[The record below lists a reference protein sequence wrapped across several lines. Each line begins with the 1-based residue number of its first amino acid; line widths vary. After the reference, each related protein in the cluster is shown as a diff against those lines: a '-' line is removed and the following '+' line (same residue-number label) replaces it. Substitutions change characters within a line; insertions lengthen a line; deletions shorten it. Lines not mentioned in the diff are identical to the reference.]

1 MNINVVNK
9 DECLI
14 QCKSVVEHIQTY
26 AFDLIYDN
34 SYEYIKIINVI
45 KIRAEPI
52 YQLNKKKTT
61 NSSVDVF
68 I

>member
-14 QCKSVVEHIQTY
+14 QCKSVVDIQTY

-34 SYEYIKIINVI
+34 SYEYIKIINFI

-52 YQLNKKKTT
+52 YQLSKKNNK
-61 NSSVDVF
+61 F
-68 I
+68 